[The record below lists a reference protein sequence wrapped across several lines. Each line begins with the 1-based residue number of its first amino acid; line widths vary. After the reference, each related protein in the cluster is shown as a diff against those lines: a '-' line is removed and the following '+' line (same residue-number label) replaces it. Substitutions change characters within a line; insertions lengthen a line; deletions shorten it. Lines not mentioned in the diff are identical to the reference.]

1 MAFGRRESCSDNL
14 ISYEESV
21 DMLFRDLKGMG
32 YQDLTKEQLRCILI
46 AKLSVSRAVG
56 MELCRI
62 LDEEEKWWLI
72 R

>member
-46 AKLSVSRAVG
+46 AKFSVSRAVR
-56 MELCRI
+56 MELCKI
-62 LDEEEKWWLI
+62 LDKEGEYD
-72 R
+72 